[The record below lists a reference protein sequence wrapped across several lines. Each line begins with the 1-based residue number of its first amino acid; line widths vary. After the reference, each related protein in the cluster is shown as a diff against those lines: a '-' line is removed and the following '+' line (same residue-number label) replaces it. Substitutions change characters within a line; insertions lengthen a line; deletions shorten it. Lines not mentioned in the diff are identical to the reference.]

1 MTDEKKLRYA
11 VVGLGHIA
19 QVAVLPAFAHAT
31 ENSELT
37 ALISNDPTKLAEL
50 SKMYDV
56 KNCYSYEQ
64 YDEALRSNTFD
75 AVYIALPNDMHKD
88 YTIAAA
94 QAGIHVL
101 CEKPMAT
108 SKDEC
113 NQMIAAAKSNSV
125 KLMIAYRLHFER
137 TNMKTVEAVE
147 LGKIGIP
154 KLFNSTFT
162 LQVREGNIRTQE
174 EHGGGPLFDIGIYCI
189 NAARYIFQEEPIEI
203 TAMASTGPD
212 PRFDEIEESASV
224 TMKFPGNRLAT
235 FVCSFG
241 CHPVSRYEVVGT
253 TGSITVDP
261 AYEYAD
267 ETAFELKSKENEEQ
281 LKTGKRDQ
289 FAPELVHF
297 SNCVLNNEEPRPN
310 GYEGLA
316 DVRIIEAIKESI
328 ASGKMVVLSPSNP
341 PTSKP
346 TAELIQE
353 KPAVEKPKLVHAQSG
368 SKD

>member
-1 MTDEKKLRYA
+1 MNNDGKLRYA

-19 QVAVLPAFAHAT
+19 QVAVLPAFAHAS
-31 ENSELT
+31 ENSQLT
-37 ALISNDPTKLAEL
+37 ALISNDPEKLDEL

-56 KNCYSYEQ
+56 KNCFSYDQYEQ
-64 YDEALRSNTFD
+64 ALRSNTFD

-94 QAGIHVL
+94 KAGIHVL

-108 SKDEC
+108 SKADC
-113 NQMIAAAKSNSV
+113 DQMIAAARANKV

-137 TNMKTVEAVE
+137 TNMKTVEAVDM
-147 LGKIGIP
+147 GKIGIP

-162 LQVREGNIRTQE
+162 LQVKEGNIRTQE

-189 NAARYIFQEEPIEI
+189 NAARYIFQEEPVEI
-203 TAMASTGPD
+203 TAIASTGPD
-212 PRFDEIEESASV
+212 LRFDEIEESASV

-241 CHPVSRYEVVGT
+241 CHAVSRYEVVGT

-267 ETAFELKSKENEEQ
+267 ETAYELKGKDNQEK

-297 SNCVLNNEEPRPN
+297 SNCVLQNEEPRPS

-316 DVRIIEAIKESI
+316 DIRIIEAIKESI
-328 ASGKMVVLSPSNP
+328 ASGQKVVLEPSSA

-353 KPAVEKPKLVHAQSG
+353 KPAVKKPKLVHAQSG
-368 SKD
+368 SKE